1 MADSDAYACPL
12 NLQFRQVVPFEE
24 VDQVLDLPLLRGGVL
39 GARRAG
45 ERPRQHDRGSM
56 AL

>member
-1 MADSDAYACPL
+1 
-12 NLQFRQVVPFEE
+12 VVPFEE